1 MGDVRERTT
10 KGMCSSSFGRLSFSL
25 KNAFLER
32 PSRTGGAPG
41 PGAHPAPN
49 YQLPGVGRKP
59 EEEGRH
65 RPEAVRPSRHTVGS
79 PPEVPGQ
86 SPGGHQADRR
96 GPGLHGE

>member
-1 MGDVRERTT
+1 MNVRGYVFF
-10 KGMCSSSFGRLSFSL
+10 KLWAIKLWL

-49 YQLPGVGRKP
+49 NQLPGVGREF

-65 RPEAVRPSRHTVGS
+65 RPEAV
-79 PPEVPGQ
+79 
-86 SPGGHQADRR
+86 
-96 GPGLHGE
+96 